1 MITVG
6 VRFEDGTEKVIGEYE
21 RVVEA
26 NDVLTSSVV
35 DYPEAEYLYL
45 EMAGYD
51 FDLNQAVV
59 SRYAKLYP
67 NDV

>member
-6 VRFEDGTEKVIGEYE
+6 VRFQDGTEKVIGEYE

-26 NDVLTSSVV
+26 NDSLTLSLA
-35 DYPEAEYLYL
+35 DYPGAEYLYL

-51 FDLNQAVV
+51 VSADESVV

-67 NDV
+67 NDA

>member
-6 VRFEDGTEKVIGEYE
+6 VRFEDGTEQVIGEYE

-45 EMAGYD
+45 EMAEYD
-51 FDLNQAVV
+51 VDLSKAVV

>member
-6 VRFEDGTEKVIGEYE
+6 VRFENGTEQVIGEYE

-45 EMAGYD
+45 EMPGYD
-51 FDLNQAVV
+51 VDLSQAVV

>member
-6 VRFEDGTEKVIGEYE
+6 VRFEDGTEQVIGEYE

-26 NDVLTSSVV
+26 NDVLTSSVA
-35 DYPEAEYLYL
+35 DYPESEYLYL

-51 FDLNQAVV
+51 VDLSQAVV

-67 NDV
+67 NDA

>member
-6 VRFEDGTEKVIGEYE
+6 VRFQDGTEQVIGQYQ

-26 NDVLTSSVV
+26 NDALTSSLA
-35 DYPEAEYLYL
+35 DYSEAEYLYL

-51 FDLNQAVV
+51 VSADESVV

-67 NDV
+67 KDA

>member
-6 VRFEDGTEKVIGEYE
+6 VRFDDGTEQVIGEYE

-26 NDVLTSSVV
+26 NDVLTSSVA
-35 DYPEAEYLYL
+35 DYAEAEYLYL

-51 FDLNQAVV
+51 VDLNQAVV